1 MQPEIEAL
9 SGFDAFKGNTLKKDD
24 HGADAGPDTSDLRD
38 QLLSGKDYKIK
49 SVPFELYKR
58 RTSAF
63 IRRENFLDIVCDAL
77 AEYKYVGPNQ
87 RADLVLACRYCI
99 VLLEKLFRPAVPY
112 ALL

>member
-1 MQPEIEAL
+1 LQPEVEAL
-9 SGFDAFKGNTLKKDD
+9 SGFDAFKGNNLKKD
-24 HGADAGPDTSDLRD
+24 GDASLDIADLRN

-99 VLLEKLFRPAVPY
+99 VLLEK
-112 ALL
+112 

>member
-9 SGFDAFKGNTLKKDD
+9 SGFDAFKGNPLKKEG
-24 HGADAGPDTSDLRD
+24 HEADAGLDIADLRN
-38 QLLSGKDYKIK
+38 QLLSGKDYKFK

-77 AEYKYVGPNQ
+77 SEYKYVGPNQ

-99 VLLEKLFRPAVPY
+99 VLLVNSSGKVI
-112 ALL
+112 